1 MDLNP
6 EDFAQ
11 WSYETFNQMWRE
23 KLKLLK
29 KFRQK
34 IEIHT
39 SPSNNITVHFY
50 CNVFIV
56 ILLQF
61 TSTSIPETSC

>member
-23 KLKLLK
+23 TLKLLK

-39 SPSNNITVHFY
+39 SPSNNILLY
-50 CNVFIV
+50 IFIV
-56 ILLQF
+56 MFLL
-61 TSTSIPETSC
+61 